1 MLDILFICK
10 EEDLYLSINR
20 EIYIKPVIGEKVSF
34 QGNLYIINDIVW
46 KLELEDSSI
55 ESRMIVIIKRI

>member
-20 EIYIKPVIGEKVSF
+20 DIYIKPVIGEKLSF
-34 QGNLYIINDIVW
+34 QGNLYIIDDIIW
-46 KLELEDSSI
+46 KMELEESSI
-55 ESRMIVIIKRI
+55 ESRMIVIIKKI